1 MLRGR
6 TLGCGGGR
14 IPSGEGE
21 EFLQGRVGISS
32 LLSPSL
38 CSSLYL
44 LKGAE
49 HDGNVT
55 LRMHF

>member
-1 MLRGR
+1 M
-6 TLGCGGGR
+6 
-14 IPSGEGE
+14 EEE
-21 EFLQGRVGISS
+21 EFLQGRAETSS

-38 CSSLYL
+38 CSSPYL

-49 HDGNVT
+49 HDENVT